1 MPDVGPNCARRLHLF
16 LVVDMSKLFE
26 IHTSNLE
33 LSWRAPSNSKA
44 SIPAGLGESRG
55 YLKIETRNPLVRLQ
69 HVRRS
74 GVPESV
80 AGEAYLEDGPHIYEQ
95 VNYSIFVKSKSGQV
109 VRLSHSDPTIC
120 SGISAEDGGTICHGS
135 INFRSNVG
143 FSRFTV
149 LVDNKPEFDFEIE
162 VFPTKL
168 DYKSDYQ
175 QLIAETQNYI
185 AGLVYEYLRSTFR
198 LSIPKLETQTSRVE
212 WLVLLKS
219 LIADLERGAQ
229 FVARN
234 PIRVLDRE
242 TQTVSVEKIRKLDR
256 TTRRAIMRSMG
267 AGELFDLDDIPV
279 KERLPHVKSRFS
291 LDTAEH
297 RWISGQLATIR
308 RKLTM
313 LAEGEASYPSFFRT
327 PSPEYNSST
336 DSSILKE
343 LQALERRVLRLERL
357 EVFQEARGTPP
368 PGFASLQLI
377 SSSGYRECYRAC
389 ITLQLGLQ
397 IESGAL
403 ELSLKEI
410 SLLYEYW
417 CFLTVVALISKH
429 TKCNIPVG
437 QLVRVRQNGLHI
449 NLRKDHESV
458 VEFETSTGRTVR
470 VAYNKEFRGLTNQ
483 KPDIIVSLEG
493 PGWPPLSLLLD
504 AKYRVRFD
512 TETLSLFGSPGP
524 DSDSI
529 NVLHR
534 YRDAILENRTK
545 EEQSSPKRKVIQAAA
560 LFPYRDGENN
570 FNQSRLWKSLDT
582 IGIGGIPLVP
592 TDKRYLDAWLKSVL
606 ETGEWA
612 LADRALSHVAVERA
626 FDWRSAASQAVLIG
640 VLRPEI
646 AQQHLEWVL
655 SQRCYYMP
663 YLQKHPR
670 QLTCKWVA
678 LYSPATLRRKSGAVT
693 HVAEVIRTDVIPRD
707 EIDTPWKPTRAGDEK
722 QVVYY
727 LSDLKPLANPIRNLD
742 DTGKGTRFSSPR
754 WSSKLGLD
762 RAAILSELFLET
774 EPEWRLYE
782 GLRSIHADFTLE
794 PLRVTPLNEDFTKS
808 RVRFVVRKFK
818 VQYCG
823 PNGFALSDTDNAS
836 VNFLPNIE
844 ETLARLMCAEGS
856 REE

>member
-1 MPDVGPNCARRLHLF
+1 
-16 LVVDMSKLFE
+16 MSKLFE
-26 IHTSNLE
+26 IHTSNVE
-33 LSWRAPSNSKA
+33 LSWRAPATSPGNIS
-44 SIPAGLGESRG
+44 AGLGECLG
-55 YLKIETRNPLVRLQ
+55 YLKVETRDPQVQLQ
-69 HVRRS
+69 RVWRS

-80 AGEAYLEDGPHIYEQ
+80 ACDEHLQLGPHIFEQ
-95 VNYSIFVKSKSGQV
+95 VNYSVFVKAKTDKV
-109 VRLSHSDPTIC
+109 VRLAHSDPTIC
-120 SGISAEDGGTICHGS
+120 SGISAEEGGSICHGS

-149 LVDNKPEFDFEIE
+149 LVNDKPEFDFEIE

-219 LIADLERGAQ
+219 LITDLERGAQ
-229 FVARN
+229 FIARN
-234 PIRVLDRE
+234 PIRTLDRE

-256 TTRRAIMRSMG
+256 TTRRAIMRNGG
-267 AGELFDLDDIPV
+267 AGEHIDLDGIPV

-297 RWISGQLATIR
+297 RWISAQLASIR
-308 RKLTM
+308 QRLTQ
-313 LAEGEASYPSFFRT
+313 LAEDEASYPKSFRT
-327 PSPEYNSST
+327 PAPEYNSSPKEAST
-336 DSSILKE
+336 ILQE

-357 EVFQEARGTPP
+357 EVFQETRGTPP
-368 PGFASLQLI
+368 PGYASLQLL
-377 SSSGYRECYRAC
+377 SASGYRECYRAC
-389 ITLQLGLQ
+389 ITLRLGLQ

-429 TKCNIPVG
+429 TQCKIPVG
-437 QLVRVRQNGLHI
+437 QLVRVKQNGLHI
-449 NLRKDHESV
+449 NLRKDHQAA
-458 VEFETSTGRTVR
+458 VEFETSSGRTIR
-470 VAYNKEFRGLTNQ
+470 VVYNKEFRGLTNQ

-493 PGWPPLSLLLD
+493 AGWPSLSLLLD

-512 TETLSLFGSPGP
+512 TETLSLFKSPGP
-524 DSDSI
+524 DPDSI

-534 YRDAILENRTK
+534 YRDAILENRTT
-545 EEQSSPKRKVIQAAA
+545 EEQSRPKRTVIQAAA
-560 LFPYRDGENN
+560 LFPYRDTENN
-570 FNQSRLWKSLDT
+570 FNQSDLWKSLDT

-592 TDKRYLDAWLKSVL
+592 TDKRYLDAWLKSIV

-612 LADRALSHVAVERA
+612 LADRALSHVAVERSS
-626 FDWRSAASQAVLIG
+626 DWRSAASQAVLIG

-646 AQQHLEWVL
+646 AQQHLDWVL
-655 SQRCYYMP
+655 NERCYYMP
-663 YLQKHPR
+663 YREKHSR
-670 QLTCKWVA
+670 QLACKWVA
-678 LYSPATLRRKSGAVT
+678 LYSPATLRRQSGAVT
-693 HVAEVIRTDVIPRD
+693 HVAEVIRTEVISRA
-707 EIDTPWKPTRAGDEK
+707 EIDTPWKSTRSADEK

-727 LSDLKPLANPIRNLD
+727 LSDLKPLTNPIKNLH

-762 RAAILSELFLET
+762 RASVLGELFLET

-782 GLRSIHADFTLE
+782 GLRATHGDFKLE
-794 PLRVTPLNEDFTKS
+794 PLQVTPLNEDFAKS
-808 RVRFVVRKFK
+808 RVCFVVGKFK

-823 PNGFALSDTDNAS
+823 PNGFAVIDGENAS
-836 VNFLPNIE
+836 ANYFPNID
-844 ETLARLMCAEGS
+844 ETLASLR
-856 REE
+856 